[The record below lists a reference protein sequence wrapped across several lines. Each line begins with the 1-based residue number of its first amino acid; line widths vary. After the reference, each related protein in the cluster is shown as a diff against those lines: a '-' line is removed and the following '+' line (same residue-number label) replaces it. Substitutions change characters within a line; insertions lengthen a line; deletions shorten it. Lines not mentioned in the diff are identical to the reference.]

1 MKTLIIAII
10 NHYGYWGIF
19 LLIAIENIF
28 PPIPSELI
36 LTFGGFATTISH
48 LKLEWVVFASTLGSV
63 LGAIIL
69 YGIGRTLSPERLTQ
83 VVHSKLG
90 QRLRLKQSHIE
101 TSQDWF
107 AKHGYKTV
115 FFCRFV
121 PILRSL
127 ISIPAGSQKMNFS
140 AFLALTTIGTA
151 IWNYVLVYL
160 GKLAGTAWESIA
172 MYIDLYGLLI
182 AILLMAAAC
191 MGTYQYVKKIWFK
204 SL

>member
-1 MKTLIIAII
+1 MKTLIISII
-10 NHYGYWGIF
+10 NQYGYLGIF
-19 LLIAIENIF
+19 LLIAFENIF

-48 LKLEWVVFASTLGSV
+48 LELWLVVLFSTFGSV

-69 YGIGRTLSPERLTQ
+69 YFIGRMLSPQRLAH
-83 VVHSKLG
+83 VVESKLG
-90 QRLRLKQSHIE
+90 RRLGLKLKHIE
-101 TSQDWF
+101 SSEAWF
-107 AKHGYKTV
+107 KKHGYKTV

-127 ISIPAGSQKMNFS
+127 ISIPAGSQKMNFP
-140 AFLALTTIGTA
+140 AFLLLTTIGTA
-151 IWNYVLVYL
+151 IWNFVLVYL
-160 GKLAGTAWESIA
+160 GQVAGSAWESIA

-182 AILLMAAAC
+182 AVVLIAAASF
-191 MGTYQYVKKIWFK
+191 GTFQYLKKTWFK